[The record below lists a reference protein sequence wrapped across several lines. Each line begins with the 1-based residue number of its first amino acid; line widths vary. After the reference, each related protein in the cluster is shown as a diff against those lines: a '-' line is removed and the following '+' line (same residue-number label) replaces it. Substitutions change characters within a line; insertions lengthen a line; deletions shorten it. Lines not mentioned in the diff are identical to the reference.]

1 MKAAKII
8 LILSLIALIVVLILF
23 AMQKIEER
31 KEKEGPAPTS
41 RLEQFQENLREQE
54 QLQKEGVQ

>member
-8 LILSLIALIVVLILF
+8 LIVSLIALIIVLILF
-23 AMQKIEER
+23 AKQKIDENR
-31 KEKEGPAPTS
+31 EKQGPAPTS

-54 QLQKEGVQ
+54 QLKKEGVN